1 MEPYKDIGGDS
12 GISAFE
18 LGRGTI
24 TIRFSD
30 GGIYLYDGNRPGA
43 AHVARMQALAVAGN
57 GLNTYVNRHVRDRY
71 AAKLA

>member
-30 GGIYLYDGNRPGA
+30 GGIYLYDGSRPGA
-43 AHVARMQALAVAGN
+43 AHVERMRALAIAGN
-57 GLNTYVNRHVRDRY
+57 GLNTYINRHVRDRY

>member
-18 LGRGTI
+18 LGPGTI

-30 GGIYLYDGNRPGA
+30 GGIYRYDGSRPGA

-57 GLNTYVNRHVRDRY
+57 GLNTYINRHVRDRY
-71 AAKLA
+71 ADKLA